1 MLHPLS
7 VPSILSG
14 RSFLVRIARSAR
26 SGASLSGTVGE
37 LFGGSGRRVRDEI
50 WGDVPIDRAVK
61 TLLETGAMQR
71 LKGMSQLGFTFGS
84 FPRARHTR
92 QEHAIGVYHLAGLTL
107 RRITE
112 SGAYLEDRDVRCAQ
126 AAALLLDAGR
136 YPYAASIEGINLP
149 GAPTSKELSRRW
161 IENPEVAKVLRA
173 EWDLEPHNVFRLVSR
188 GDTPPHSLT
197 PTEHLLRDILFGSL
211 DVDGLDRLIR
221 DARGARVPYGLVE
234 VESLIERL
242 RIVGQENRAVLALD
256 EDGAGMLQSLVFSR
270 YLVYYNV
277 YGHHTLRIPTAMFL
291 RAVQDAIVSGTVTF
305 DELSEQGDAGAFV
318 LLKDS
323 AEPESS
329 TSTLIQRLADRRP
342 YHLAL
347 EFDERHPSYSSLI
360 RLRDDASWR
369 RRVEEAWSRYL
380 TRYRKGVA
388 GPFDIL
394 IDLPRRE
401 HFPVDLRLIRYAPL
415 PGERNPVGWHNLS
428 GMSEEEVTRFH
439 APLQRILIATS
450 NDDLV
455 KSVRR
460 HADELFTIA
469 EEVG

>member
-1 MLHPLS
+1 LD
-7 VPSILSG
+7 
-14 RSFLVRIARSAR
+14 RIAWSAR
-26 SGASLSGTVGE
+26 SGAFLSGTVGE
-37 LFGGSGRRVRDEI
+37 LFGGSGRRLRDVI
-50 WGDVPIDRAVK
+50 WGDVPVDRAVK
-61 TLLETGAMQR
+61 ALLETRAMR
-71 LKGMSQLGFTFGS
+71 RMKGMSQLGFTFGS
-84 FPRARHTR
+84 FPTARHTR
-92 QEHAIGVYHLAGLTL
+92 LEHAIGVYHLANLTL

-112 SGAYLEDRDVRCAQ
+112 SGAYLEDRDVRCAL

-136 YPYAASIEGINLP
+136 YPYAASVEGIKLP
-149 GAPTSKELSRRW
+149 GTPTLKELSRRW
-161 IENPEVAKVLRA
+161 IEHTDVAKTLRS

-188 GDTPPHSLT
+188 GDQPPHSLT

-211 DVDGLDRLIR
+211 NVDGLDRLIR
-221 DARGARVPYGLVE
+221 DARGARVPYGLLE

-242 RIVGQENRAVLALD
+242 RIVGHENRAILVLD

-291 RAVQDAIVSGTVTF
+291 RAVQDAITAGTVTF
-305 DELSEQGDAGAFV
+305 DELSEQDDAGAFAV
-318 LLKDS
+318 LEDS

-329 TSTLIQRLADRRP
+329 TAALMRRLADRRP
-342 YHLAL
+342 YNLAL

-369 RRVEEAWSRYL
+369 RRVEEAWFRYL

-388 GPFDIL
+388 GPYDII
-394 IDLPRRE
+394 IDLPTMD
-401 HFPVDLRLIRYAPL
+401 HFPVDLRLIKHSPL
-415 PGERNPVGWHNLS
+415 PGERNPVGWQNLS
-428 GMSEEEVTRFH
+428 GMSEDELTRYH
-439 APLQRILIATS
+439 APLQRVLISTA
-450 NDDLV
+450 NEDLAR
-455 KSVRR
+455 SVRR

>member
-1 MLHPLS
+1 
-7 VPSILSG
+7 
-14 RSFLVRIARSAR
+14 
-26 SGASLSGTVGE
+26 LSGTVGE

-50 WGDVPIDRAVK
+50 WGDVPVDRAVK
-61 TLLETGAMQR
+61 ALLETRAMRR

-92 QEHAIGVYHLAGLTL
+92 LEHAVGVYHLANLTL

-112 SGAYLEDRDVRCAQ
+112 SGAYLEDRDVRCAL

-136 YPYAASIEGINLP
+136 YPYSASVEGIDLP
-149 GAPTSKELSRRW
+149 GTPTLKELSRRW
-161 IENPEVAKVLRA
+161 IEHTEVAKVLRG

-188 GDTPPHSLT
+188 GDQPPHSLT

-211 DVDGLDRLIR
+211 NVDGLDRLIR
-221 DARGARVPYGLVE
+221 DARGARAPYGLLE
-234 VESLIERL
+234 VEALIERL
-242 RIVGQENRAVLALD
+242 RIVGHENRAILALD

-277 YGHHTLRIPTAMFL
+277 YGHHSLRTPTAMFL
-291 RAVQDAIVSGTVTF
+291 RAVQDAVTAGMVTF
-305 DELSEQGDAGAFV
+305 DELSEQDDAGAFV
-318 LLKDS
+318 LLEDA

-329 TSTLIQRLADRRP
+329 TAALMKRLADRNP
-342 YHLAL
+342 YQLAL

-360 RLRDDASWR
+360 RLREDASWR

-388 GPFDIL
+388 GPYDIL
-394 IDLPRRE
+394 IDLPRGV
-401 HFPVDLRLIRYAPL
+401 HFPVELRLIRRTPL
-415 PGERNPVGWHNLS
+415 PGERNPVGWQNLS
-428 GMSEEEVTRFH
+428 GMSEEDLTRYH
-439 APLQRILIATS
+439 APLRRVLIATA
-450 NDDLV
+450 NEDLAR
-455 KSVRR
+455 SVRR
-460 HADELFTIA
+460 HAEELFTIA

>member
-1 MLHPLS
+1 
-7 VPSILSG
+7 
-14 RSFLVRIARSAR
+14 
-26 SGASLSGTVGE
+26 LSGTVGE
-37 LFGGSGRRVRDEI
+37 LFGGSGRRVRDVI
-50 WGDVPIDRAVK
+50 WGDVSIDRAVK
-61 TLLETGAMQR
+61 ALLETGAMER
-71 LKGMSQLGFTFGS
+71 LKGMSQLGFTFGA

-92 QEHAIGVYHLAGLTL
+92 LDHAIGVYHLAGLTL
-107 RRITE
+107 KRITE
-112 SGAYLEDRDVRCAQ
+112 SGAYLEDREVRGAL

-136 YPYAASIEGINLP
+136 YPYANSIEGIHLP
-149 GAPTSKELSRRW
+149 GAPTLKELSRRW
-161 IENPEVAKVLRA
+161 IEHTEVAKILRS

-211 DVDGLDRLIR
+211 NVDALDRLIR

-256 EDGAGMLQSLVFSR
+256 EDGAGTLQSLVFSR
-270 YLVYYNV
+270 YLVHYNV
-277 YGHHTLRIPTAMFL
+277 YGHHALRIPTVMFL
-291 RAVQDAIVSGTVTF
+291 RAVQDAIQAGTMTF
-305 DELSEQGDAGAFV
+305 DELSEQDDAGAFV
-318 LLKDS
+318 LLEDS
-323 AEPESS
+323 AEPQSS
-329 TSTLIQRLADRRP
+329 TATLMKRLADREP
-342 YHLAL
+342 FHLAL

-394 IDLPRRE
+394 IDLPEKE
-401 HFPVDLRLIRYAPL
+401 HFPVDLRLIRRTPL
-415 PGERNPVGWHNLS
+415 PGERNPVGWQNLS
-428 GMSEEEVTRFH
+428 GMSEDDVTRYH
-439 APLQRILIATS
+439 APLRRILIATA
-450 NDDLV
+450 NEDLV

-460 HADELFTIA
+460 HAEELFTIA

>member
-1 MLHPLS
+1 
-7 VPSILSG
+7 
-14 RSFLVRIARSAR
+14 
-26 SGASLSGTVGE
+26 LSGTVGE
-37 LFGGSGRRVRDEI
+37 LFGGSGRRVRDVI
-50 WGDVPIDRAVK
+50 WGDVSIDRAVK
-61 TLLETGAMQR
+61 ALLETGAMER

-92 QEHAIGVYHLAGLTL
+92 LDHAIGVYHLAGLTL
-107 RRITE
+107 NRITE
-112 SGAYLEDRDVRCAQ
+112 QGAYLEDREVRAAL
-126 AAALLLDAGR
+126 AAALLLDTGR
-136 YPYAASIEGINLP
+136 YPYAHSIEGIHLP
-149 GAPTSKELSRRW
+149 GAPTLKELSRRW
-161 IENPEVAKVLRA
+161 IEHTEVAKILRS

-211 DVDGLDRLIR
+211 DVDALDRLVR

-256 EDGAGMLQSLVFSR
+256 EEGAGTLQSLVFSR
-270 YLVYYNV
+270 YLIHYNV
-277 YGHHTLRIPTAMFL
+277 YGHHALRIPTVMFL
-291 RAVQDAIVSGTVTF
+291 RAVQDAIQAGTMNF
-305 DELSEQGDAGAFV
+305 DELSEQDDAGAFV
-318 LLKDS
+318 LLEDS

-329 TSTLIQRLADRRP
+329 TAALMKRLADRRP

-380 TRYRKGVA
+380 TRYRKGIA

-394 IDLPRRE
+394 IDLPEKE
-401 HFPVDLRLIRYAPL
+401 HFPVELRLIRRTPL

-428 GMSEEEVTRFH
+428 GMSEDDLTRYH
-439 APLQRILIATS
+439 APLRRIIIATA
-450 NDDLV
+450 NEDLV

-460 HADELFTIA
+460 HAEELFTIA

>member
-1 MLHPLS
+1 M
-7 VPSILSG
+7 
-14 RSFLVRIARSAR
+14 
-26 SGASLSGTVGE
+26 SGTVGE
-37 LFGGSGRRVRDEI
+37 LFGGSGRRVRDVI
-50 WGDVPIDRAVK
+50 WGDVPVDRAVK
-61 TLLETGAMQR
+61 ALLETRAMRR

-92 QEHAIGVYHLAGLTL
+92 LEHAVGVYHLANLTL

-112 SGAYLEDRDVRCAQ
+112 SGAYLEDRDVRCAL

-136 YPYAASIEGINLP
+136 YPYAASVEGINLP
-149 GAPTSKELSRRW
+149 GAPTLKELSRRW
-161 IENPEVAKVLRA
+161 IEHTDVAKVLRS

-188 GDTPPHSLT
+188 GDQPPHSLT

-211 DVDGLDRLIR
+211 DVDGLDCLIR
-221 DARGARVPYGLVE
+221 DARGARVPYGLLE

-242 RIVGQENRAVLALD
+242 RIVGHENRAILAVD

-277 YGHHTLRIPTAMFL
+277 YGHHSLRTPTAMFR
-291 RAVQDAIVSGTVTF
+291 RAVQDAVTAGTVTL
-305 DELSEQGDAGAFV
+305 DELSEQDDAGAFG
-318 LLKDS
+318 LLEAA

-329 TSTLIQRLADRRP
+329 TAALMKRLADRNP
-342 YHLAL
+342 YRLAL

-360 RLRDDASWR
+360 RLREDASWR

-380 TRYRKGVA
+380 TRYHKGVA

-394 IDLPRRE
+394 IDLPE
-401 HFPVDLRLIRYAPL
+401 NQHFPVELRLIRHNPL
-415 PGERNPVGWHNLS
+415 PGERNPIGWQNLS
-428 GMSEEEVTRFH
+428 GMSEDEVTRLH
-439 APLQRILIATS
+439 SPLRRVLIATA
-450 NDDLV
+450 NEDLAR
-455 KSVRR
+455 SVRR

>member
-1 MLHPLS
+1 M
-7 VPSILSG
+7 
-14 RSFLVRIARSAR
+14 
-26 SGASLSGTVGE
+26 SGTVGE
-37 LFGGSGRRVRDEI
+37 LFGGSGRRVRDVI
-50 WGDVPIDRAVK
+50 WGDVSIDRAVK
-61 TLLETGAMQR
+61 ALLETGAMER

-92 QEHAIGVYHLAGLTL
+92 LDHAIGVYHLAGLTL
-107 RRITE
+107 KRITE
-112 SGAYLEDRDVRCAQ
+112 QGAYLEDREVRAAL
-126 AAALLLDAGR
+126 AAALLLDTGR
-136 YPYAASIEGINLP
+136 YPYANSIEGIHLP
-149 GAPTSKELSRRW
+149 GAPTLKELSRRW
-161 IENPEVAKVLRA
+161 IEHTEVAKILRS

-211 DVDGLDRLIR
+211 DVDALDRLVR

-256 EDGAGMLQSLVFSR
+256 EDGAGTLQSLVFSR
-270 YLVYYNV
+270 YLVHYNV
-277 YGHHTLRIPTAMFL
+277 YGHHALRIPTVMFL
-291 RAVQDAIVSGTVTF
+291 RAVQDAIQAGTMTF
-305 DELSEQGDAGAFV
+305 DELSEQDDAGAFV
-318 LLKDS
+318 LLEDS

-329 TSTLIQRLADRRP
+329 TATLMKRLADRRP

-388 GPFDIL
+388 GTFDIL
-394 IDLPRRE
+394 IDLPEKE
-401 HFPVDLRLIRYAPL
+401 HFPVELRLIRRTPL
-415 PGERNPVGWHNLS
+415 PGERNPVGWQNLS
-428 GMSEEEVTRFH
+428 GMSEDEVTRYH
-439 APLQRILIATS
+439 APLRRILIATA
-450 NDDLV
+450 NEDLV

-460 HADELFTIA
+460 HAEELFTIA

>member
-1 MLHPLS
+1 M
-7 VPSILSG
+7 
-14 RSFLVRIARSAR
+14 
-26 SGASLSGTVGE
+26 SGTVGE
-37 LFGGSGRRVRDEI
+37 LFGGSGRRVRDVI
-50 WGDVPIDRAVK
+50 WGDVPVDRAVK
-61 TLLETGAMQR
+61 ALLETRAMRR

-92 QEHAIGVYHLAGLTL
+92 LEHAVGVYHLANLTL

-112 SGAYLEDRDVRCAQ
+112 SGAYLEDRDVRCAL

-161 IENPEVAKVLRA
+161 IEHTEVAKVLRS

-188 GDTPPHSLT
+188 GDQQPHSLT

-211 DVDGLDRLIR
+211 NVDGLDRLIR
-221 DARGARVPYGLVE
+221 DARGARVPYGLLE

-242 RIVGQENRAVLALD
+242 RIVGHENRAILALD

-277 YGHHTLRIPTAMFL
+277 YGHHSLRIPTAMFL
-291 RAVQDAIVSGTVTF
+291 RAVQDAITAGTATF
-305 DELSEQGDAGAFV
+305 DELSEQDDAGAFA
-318 LLKDS
+318 LLEAQ

-329 TSTLIQRLADRRP
+329 TAALTKRLADRRP
-342 YHLAL
+342 YQLAL

-380 TRYRKGVA
+380 TRYHKGVA
-388 GPFDIL
+388 GPYDIL
-394 IDLPRRE
+394 IDLPTRGR
-401 HFPVDLRLIRYAPL
+401 FPVDLRLIRRTPL
-415 PGERNPVGWHNLS
+415 PGERNLVGWQNLS
-428 GMSEEEVTRFH
+428 GMSEDELTRYH
-439 APLQRILIATS
+439 APLRRIVISTS
-450 NDDLV
+450 NEDLAR
-455 KSVRR
+455 SVRR

>member
-1 MLHPLS
+1 M
-7 VPSILSG
+7 
-14 RSFLVRIARSAR
+14 
-26 SGASLSGTVGE
+26 SGTVGE
-37 LFGGSGRRVRDEI
+37 LFGGSGRRVRDVI
-50 WGDVPIDRAVK
+50 WGDVSIDRAVK
-61 TLLETGAMQR
+61 ALLETGAMER

-92 QEHAIGVYHLAGLTL
+92 LDHAIGAYHLAGLTL
-107 RRITE
+107 KRITE
-112 SGAYLEDRDVRCAQ
+112 QGAYLEDREVRGAL

-136 YPYAASIEGINLP
+136 YPYAHSIEGIHLP
-149 GAPTSKELSRRW
+149 GAPTLKELSRRW
-161 IENPEVAKVLRA
+161 IEHTEVAKILRS

-211 DVDGLDRLIR
+211 NVDALDRLVR

-242 RIVGQENRAVLALD
+242 RIVGQENRAILALD
-256 EDGAGMLQSLVFSR
+256 EEGAGTLQSLVFSR
-270 YLVYYNV
+270 YLVHYNV
-277 YGHHTLRIPTAMFL
+277 YGHHALRIPTVMFL
-291 RAVQDAIVSGTVTF
+291 RAVQDAIQAGTMTF
-305 DELSEQGDAGAFV
+305 DELSEQDDAGAFV
-318 LLKDS
+318 LLEDS

-329 TSTLIQRLADRRP
+329 TAALMKRLADRRP

-394 IDLPRRE
+394 IDLPEKE
-401 HFPVDLRLIRYAPL
+401 HFPVELRLIRRTPL

-428 GMSEEEVTRFH
+428 GMSEDEVTRYH
-439 APLQRILIATS
+439 APLRRILIATA
-450 NDDLV
+450 NEDLV

-460 HADELFTIA
+460 HAEELFTIA

>member
-1 MLHPLS
+1 M
-7 VPSILSG
+7 
-14 RSFLVRIARSAR
+14 
-26 SGASLSGTVGE
+26 SGTVGE
-37 LFGGSGRRVRDEI
+37 LFGGSGRRARDVI
-50 WGDVPIDRAVK
+50 WGDVAVDRAVK
-61 TLLETGAMQR
+61 ALLETGAMQR

-92 QEHAIGVYHLAGLTL
+92 LDHAVGVYHLAGLTL
-107 RRITE
+107 KRIAE
-112 SGAYLEDRDVRCAQ
+112 SGAYLEDRDVRGAL
-126 AAALLLDAGR
+126 AAALLLDVGR
-136 YPYAASIEGINLP
+136 YPYASSIEGIKIP
-149 GAPTSKELSRRW
+149 GAPTLKELSRRW
-161 IENPEVAKVLRA
+161 IDNTEVAKVLRA

-211 DVDGLDRLIR
+211 NVDRLNR
-221 DARGARVPYGLVE
+221 HARGARVPYGLVE
-234 VESLIERL
+234 VESLIQRL
-242 RIVGQENRAVLALD
+242 RIVGQENKAILALD
-256 EDGAGMLQSLVFSR
+256 EEGAGMLQSVVFSR

-277 YGHHTLRIPTAMFL
+277 YGHHALRIPTVMFL
-291 RAVQDAIVSGTVTF
+291 RAVQDAIGAGNVTF
-305 DELSEQGDAGAFV
+305 DELSEQDDAGAFV
-318 LLKDS
+318 LLEDRV
-323 AEPESS
+323 ESS
-329 TSTLIQRLADRRP
+329 TAALMKRLADRRP
-342 YHLAL
+342 YRLAL

-394 IDLPRRE
+394 IDLPEKE
-401 HFPVDLRLIRYAPL
+401 HFPVDLRLIRRNPL
-415 PGERNPVGWHNLS
+415 PGERNPVGWHDLS
-428 GMSEEEVTRFH
+428 GMSEDELTRYH
-439 APLQRILIATS
+439 APLRRILIATA

-460 HADELFTIA
+460 HAEELFTIA

>member
-1 MLHPLS
+1 
-7 VPSILSG
+7 
-14 RSFLVRIARSAR
+14 
-26 SGASLSGTVGE
+26 LSGTVGE
-37 LFGGSGRRVRDEI
+37 LFGGSGRRVRDVI
-50 WGDVPIDRAVK
+50 WGDVPVDRAVK
-61 TLLETGAMQR
+61 ALLETRAMRR

-92 QEHAIGVYHLAGLTL
+92 LEHAVGVYHLANLTL

-112 SGAYLEDRDVRCAQ
+112 SGAYLEDRDVRCAL

-136 YPYAASIEGINLP
+136 YPYAGSIEGINLP
-149 GAPTSKELSRRW
+149 GAPTPKELSRRW
-161 IENPEVAKVLRA
+161 IEHTEVAKVLRS

-188 GDTPPHSLT
+188 GDQQPHSLT
-197 PTEHLLRDILFGSL
+197 PTEHLLRDIIFGSL
-211 DVDGLDRLIR
+211 NVDGLDRLIR

-242 RIVGQENRAVLALD
+242 RIVGHENRAILALD

-277 YGHHTLRIPTAMFL
+277 YGHHSLRIPTAMFL
-291 RAVQDAIVSGTVTF
+291 RAVQDAITAGTATF
-305 DELSEQGDAGAFV
+305 DELSEQDDAGAFA
-318 LLKDS
+318 LLEAQ

-329 TSTLIQRLADRRP
+329 TAALTKRLADRRP
-342 YHLAL
+342 YQLAL

-380 TRYRKGVA
+380 TRYHKGVA
-388 GPFDIL
+388 GPYDIL
-394 IDLPRRE
+394 IDLPTRG
-401 HFPVDLRLIRYAPL
+401 HFPVDLRLIRGTPL
-415 PGERNPVGWHNLS
+415 PGERNLVGWHNLS
-428 GMSEEEVTRFH
+428 GMSEDELTRYH
-439 APLQRILIATS
+439 APLRRIVISTS
-450 NDDLV
+450 NEDLAR
-455 KSVRR
+455 SVRR